1 MMRLDVWMSLGDAT
15 QLEVGELV
23 FTDSDQNGRYA
34 AAFRY
39 SEAWLNKPGAFAL
52 DPESLPLR
60 KAPFEAQN
68 LFPPLAVF
76 DDALPDDWGRRVLIA
91 DRKLRRGQ
99 HSEPY
104 LLRELAGDGL
114 GALGFCEQGSPA
126 HKIQATRTL
135 DLAEILE
142 AASRFEAGL
151 PIDNV
156 RMRRL
161 LAAGASPGGARPKA
175 LVNAGE
181 IAWIAKF
188 PSRTKDGNYDVVG
201 LEATAMLLAQAA
213 GLEVPE
219 TRLEILGAKK
229 AVLVRRF
236 DITAQGG
243 RAHMISLR
251 TLCKERPG
259 VFVLSYREV
268 ADMLRKHSADPA
280 NDVTRFYRQTVF
292 NAMLGNTDDH
302 LKNFWMINVG
312 QGYRLSPAF
321 DLVPDVG
328 ERGEHSLAFDLGYT
342 PPDKA
347 AWLNIAKT
355 WGVSGAAAMIE
366 EIAEAMKNFVKLAH
380 QCAVPEQN
388 IVKIKADIEARRQRC
403 LS

>member
-1 MMRLDVWMSLGDAT
+1 MMRLEVWLTLSDAT
-15 QLEVGELV
+15 QTQLGELA
-23 FTDSDQNGRYA
+23 FTDSDQSGRYSA
-34 AAFRY
+34 GFRY

-60 KAPFEAQN
+60 TAPYESQN
-68 LFPPLAVF
+68 LFPPLAIF

-104 LLRELAGDGL
+104 LLRELAGDGI
-114 GALGFCEQGSPA
+114 GALGFCEKGSPD
-126 HKIQATRTL
+126 HKIQPAAVI
-135 DLAEILE
+135 DLAEILD

-151 PIDNV
+151 PIENA

-175 LVNAGE
+175 LVSTGD

-188 PSRTKDGNYDVVG
+188 PSQTKDGNYDVVG

-213 GLEVPE
+213 GLSVPE
-219 TRLEILGAKK
+219 TRLEIMGGKK
-229 AVLVRRF
+229 ALLVRRF
-236 DITAQGG
+236 DITEQGG

-259 VFVLSYREV
+259 LYVLTYREV
-268 ADMLRKHSADPA
+268 ADLVRKHSADPA
-280 NDVTRFYRQTVF
+280 NDVSRFYRQTVF

-302 LKNFWMINVG
+302 LKNFWMINAG
-312 QGYRLSPAF
+312 NGYRLSPAF

-328 ERGEHSLAFDLGYT
+328 ERGEHSLAFDLAYT

-355 WGVSGAAAMIE
+355 WGVSNAVAVVE
-366 EIAEAMKNFVKLAH
+366 EIAEAMKSFVKLAH